1 MKYFNVIMVGK
12 RYNYIDRLKG
22 FAIFMVVFGHVVV
35 YGLRNYDDPLRVFA
49 SSFHMPLFFFLSGF
63 VVLTTPSPAKFLVKV
78 CKYLCPFLMVGL
90 IYNYFISRSLLDF
103 FLDKAKAGYWYLWV
117 LTEFYFVLMLLYKH
131 NNKTRKGIIID
142 IVLLFSV
149 LIVFIFADYKFP
161 QVSNIFTLGS
171 CKNYWPFFFG
181 GVLFRKYNLILF
193 MKNHARLIYTV
204 SIVLYISAFSMMI
217 TLLLSSHLNAITG
230 MAAIAFL
237 VLFFEE
243 RETNYSFWNNE
254 LQRLGKNSLEIYIFE
269 YFLLT
274 CINLQTLEEWF
285 VKTHNILLEVFLILV
300 LTIIISYSSL
310 FIGKLSHKTGYL
322 DDVIYGKFA
331 SRI

>member
-1 MKYFNVIMVGK
+1 M
-12 RYNYIDRLKG
+12 
-22 FAIFMVVFGHVVV
+22 
-35 YGLRNYDDPLRVFA
+35 
-49 SSFHMPLFFFLSGF
+49 
-63 VVLTTPSPAKFLVKV
+63 
-78 CKYLCPFLMVGL
+78 
-90 IYNYFISRSLLDF
+90 
-103 FLDKAKAGYWYLWV
+103 
-117 LTEFYFVLMLLYKH
+117 LMLLYRH
-131 NNKTRKGIIID
+131 NNKTKKGILID

-149 LIVFIFADYKFP
+149 LIVFILADYICP
-161 QVSNIFTLGS
+161 QVSNFFTLGS

-193 MKNHARLIYTV
+193 MKNYARLIYTV
-204 SIVLYISAFSMMI
+204 SIVLYISVFWMMI
-217 TLLLSSHLNAITG
+217 SLHLSSQLNAITG

-243 RETNYSFWNNE
+243 REANYSFWDNE

-269 YFLLT
+269 YFLLA
-274 CINLQTLEEWF
+274 CINLQAFEEWF
-285 VKTHNILLEVFLILV
+285 VKTHNILLEVFLVLV

-310 FIGKLSHKTGYL
+310 LIGKLSHKTGYL